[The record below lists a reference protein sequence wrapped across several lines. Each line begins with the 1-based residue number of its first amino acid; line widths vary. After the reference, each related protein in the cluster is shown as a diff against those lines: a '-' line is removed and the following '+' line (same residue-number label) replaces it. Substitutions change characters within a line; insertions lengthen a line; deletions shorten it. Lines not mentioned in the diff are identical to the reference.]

1 MKTFNCD
8 PDWPICLFDF
18 TYKNKSNEFQA
29 MRCKHNL
36 KNYVVEDY
44 FNFFSGIDKTKE
56 SLLLMDETDVIR
68 EQNTQLCQCLKKDG
82 TTEKNYDF
90 VKNFKICFIKQE
102 EILYTND
109 NLIFNIDE
117 ENDVF
122 EKKDNFIAAISG

>member
-44 FNFFSGIDKTKE
+44 FDFFNGIDQSKKKE
-56 SLLLMDETDVIR
+56 SLLILDETDVIR
-68 EQNTQLCQCLKKDG
+68 EQNTHLC
-82 TTEKNYDF
+82 
-90 VKNFKICFIKQE
+90 
-102 EILYTND
+102 
-109 NLIFNIDE
+109 
-117 ENDVF
+117 
-122 EKKDNFIAAISG
+122 